1 MIRRVLA
8 RPTEGEL
15 TSASKDYPARVPCS
29 FRKQQGHVVLDQIR
43 TIDKD
48 RLLKR
53 LGTID
58 PEVQMEVVSVLQRMF
73 AF

>member
-1 MIRRVLA
+1 MLA

-15 TSASKDYPARVPCS
+15 CS
-29 FRKQQGHVVLDQIR
+29 FRKQQGHVVSDQIR

-58 PEVQMEVVSVLQRMF
+58 PEVQMEVVSVLQPMV